1 MPSQNSRLNFQA
13 DELKFRQIIVLND
26 RAQINKFVTC
36 TLKPGFNELVLKNL
50 PSCLIHDS
58 LRVEGKGNA
67 KIHDFNFKNEL
78 VLDEESELEHME
90 KIAELKNV
98 MKQNAS
104 KLNELEDRKGILK
117 RRLKSMNLIVAQ
129 IGPGIMKTQE
139 REQTI
144 EVNEVTFSNI
154 DKFFDAYNQKAVALT
169 DERRAIDIDI
179 AKTKLTIQEARIEK
193 NGHIN
198 CKNSNRLEKNVY
210 ITLEADAE
218 TLIELDLIYY
228 VHSASWTPSYD
239 IRVDIKNSKM
249 NLSYFGKIS
258 QHTGEDWVDAPL
270 VLSTAKPSV
279 KGKIPDLGLLDVRLF
294 EKRRCVQ
301 NISHRT
307 ASGVFDPFWTDY
319 RPCAAA
325 PPQELG
331 VGEDSRSLDVVVAS
345 EVTQS
350 ALSTEFKILR
360 EATIPNST
368 DEHKVTIG
376 IVNLNPQLVHQT
388 VPSKNSSAFLT
399 ASAINTSDLAFLA
412 GQASIYLDNAFIA
425 KTYLK
430 DVSPG
435 ERFDCSLGVDTGIRI
450 EYKPAKKYHQQAGFI
465 NKQSTNV
472 TEQTIVIK
480 NTRAN
485 APILITMKHHIPR
498 SVDEKIKVNL
508 ITPTATPFN
517 AGEESNNEVVL
528 PSEGAKLNSLNN
540 LEWTVKVAQNSSQTL
555 LIKYTIDHP
564 KDEKIEFQ
572 EKF

>member
-1 MPSQNSRLNFQA
+1 MSSPSTVFNFDAREQ
-13 DELKFRQIIVLND
+13 KIVKVIVFND
-26 RAQINKFVTC
+26 RAEIKRIVKS
-36 TLKPGFNELVLKNL
+36 TLKPGFNELVLKNVT
-50 PSCLIHDS
+50 SCLIHDS

-67 KIHDFNFKNEL
+67 KIHDVIVKNEP
-78 VLDEESELEHME
+78 VLTEDSDSEQLSV
-90 KIAELKNV
+90 LRNV
-98 MKQNAS
+98 MQEKEAVLNAL
-104 KLNELEDRKGILK
+104 KDRKNILAK
-117 RRLKSMNLIVAQ
+117 RLEALNLMVAQ
-129 IGPGIMKTQE
+129 IGSGV
-139 REQTI
+139 
-144 EVNEVTFSNI
+144 VNPPKGEGSFELNDTTLSNI
-154 DKFFDAYNQKAVALT
+154 DKFFDFYSQKAEVL
-169 DERRAIDIDI
+169 AIDGRNLDNE
-179 AKTKLTIQEARIEK
+179 IQKANEAEQKARNDLNQHE
-193 NGHIN
+193 NGKRYQYATN
-198 CKNSNRLEKNVY
+198 AY
-210 ITLEADAE
+210 ITLEAGAE
-218 TLIELDLIYY
+218 ISIELDVIYQ
-228 VHSASWTPSYD
+228 VHNASWTPSYD
-239 IRVDIKNSKM
+239 IRVDTENSKM
-249 NLSYFGKIS
+249 NLSYFGKIR

-270 VLSTAKPSV
+270 VLSTAKPSL
-279 KGKIPDLGLLDVRLF
+279 GGRIPELGALDVQFYVERP
-294 EKRRCVQ
+294 RVQ
-301 NISHRT
+301 NFMERRMKPMMMR
-307 ASGVFDPFWTDY
+307 ASGAGLFG
-319 RPCAAA
+319 AA
-325 PPQELG
+325 PPQELR
-331 VGEDSRSLDVVVAS
+331 VEEDSRSLDVAVAS

-435 ERFDCSLGVDTGIRI
+435 GRFDCSLGVDTGIRI

-498 SVDEKIKVNL
+498 SVDEKIKINL